1 MDPRVPR
8 EVFENVAGWIEGL
21 LGSGVMGKSIVDL
34 IGTSYIRCDSLFC
47 EADAIEWAEGFAVPP
62 EMVESGTAMFCE
74 SGFDFAGMVAK
85 QKESLAC
92 GRISSESVQLM
103 ISDDN
108 PEKLKML
115 DLVRGMQLFVEE
127 SFQPNGLARP
137 AVSRTYRRVQSAVN
151 RMLCEDFVK
160 RGLAVIIPGELVERH
175 LKLFHVSRLSWAPK
189 AGKAKGRPILDC

>member
-1 MDPRVPR
+1 
-8 EVFENVAGWIEGL
+8 
-21 LGSGVMGKSIVDL
+21 
-34 IGTSYIRCDSLFC
+34 
-47 EADAIEWAEGFAVPP
+47 
-62 EMVESGTAMFCE
+62 
-74 SGFDFAGMVAK
+74 
-85 QKESLAC
+85 
-92 GRISSESVQLM
+92 M

-127 SFQPNGLARP
+127 SFQPNGLSRP